1 MSGGTEDRGPQAA
14 GGPPRIL
21 LLSGPNLSLLGT
33 REPEVYGTAGLA
45 DHVAA
50 ATAEAELHGM
60 AIEALQSDHEGTLVE
75 RIHAARGDAVGI
87 IINGGAFTHYSWAL
101 HDALATFDGPVI
113 ELHISN
119 PGAREG
125 FRHLSVLTPVS
136 TAVIQGM
143 GGAGYPLAAR
153 AMAALLGILGE

>member
-1 MSGGTEDRGPQAA
+1 MTGSTEQQGAQAPSSPPQV
-14 GGPPRIL
+14 L
-21 LLSGPNLSLLGT
+21 LLSGPNLSLLGI
-33 REPEVYGTAGLA
+33 REPEVYGTATLA

-50 ATAEAELHGM
+50 ATAEAERHGM

-75 RIHAARGDAVGI
+75 RIHEARGDAAGI

-101 HDALATFDGPVI
+101 HDALATFEGPVI
-113 ELHISN
+113 ELHLSN
-119 PGAREG
+119 PGARES
-125 FRHLSVLTPVS
+125 FRHVSVLTPVS

-153 AMAALLGILGE
+153 AMAVLLGILDR